1 MFFPTWPCGILL
13 KWFTRASVKMES
25 EVENRFWGRSLPV
38 QGWRCLRVWLG
49 WVHRAAESTDLCEV
63 YYCRSEYLK
72 LKTRPPSLHNCF
84 YIQLH
89 CTCYIFSCSFHSC
102 IPVIFFVEERW
113 HVLGHVIIFE
123 KFNDLKCN
131 ISRLQGHSCVHVFFP
146 SSFPPFSLSRPL
158 CKSIVSKE
166 LKRSART
173 LGSSGNAVGGKALLG
188 TQA

>member
-1 MFFPTWPCGILL
+1 MNNLPQVKHWSPPPPSLRECWWWIDECPGLHWCYANHVIIPHLSCRKLLVWMFFPTWPCGILF

-25 EVENRFWGRSLPV
+25 EVENRCSGRSLPV

-102 IPVIFFVEERW
+102 IPVIFF
-113 HVLGHVIIFE
+113 
-123 KFNDLKCN
+123 C
-131 ISRLQGHSCVHVFFP
+131 
-146 SSFPPFSLSRPL
+146 
-158 CKSIVSKE
+158 
-166 LKRSART
+166 
-173 LGSSGNAVGGKALLG
+173 GGEMTCPGACYYFWKI
-188 TQA
+188 QRFKV